1 MLDASCTFP
10 WLFED
15 EATPEAD
22 AMLERISA
30 EGAAVPALWFIE
42 VANGLGM
49 AEPRGRLSAVD
60 VENAMRLLGALPL
73 TVSISPTL
81 APLTPV
87 LALMRA
93 HRLTAYDATYLRL
106 AQEFG
111 PPLATGDRDLQKAAL
126 AVGVPMFRPAA

>member
-22 AMLERISA
+22 AMLERIGA
-30 EGAAVPALWFIE
+30 EGAAVPALWFLE

-49 AEPRGRLSAVD
+49 AERRGRLSSAD
-60 VENAMRLLGALPL
+60 VEDAMRLLSALPL
-73 TVSISPTL
+73 TVSTFSAF
-81 APLTPV
+81 APLNPV
-87 LALMRA
+87 ISLMRA
-93 HRLTAYDATYLRL
+93 HRLTAYDAIYLQL

-111 PPLATGDRDLQKAAL
+111 LPLATADRDLRNAAL
-126 AVGVPMFRPAA
+126 TVGVPIFGTPP